1 MQRQCSSLSQSKRDL
16 GATSDI
22 AYDQCSMTILE
33 EENKVTAAASQAA
46 VSSTSAAGQTA
57 QLSPSSTLNSSST
70 LTASASTAASVV
82 AHSGSPQTS
91 EVVTSLAA
99 SAGKNQYLSTMI
111 SNVADRYI
119 TPEYLAPLPP
129 TVSLDQALLC
139 LRLSKSFLFLN
150 AGIAGK
156 DWQIPVAITSS
167 DLLTDWSRPRQQQ
180 DHLGQQDQRQK
191 QSWQSSLNC
200 LRQHFAQHC
209 FDGYNTS
216 QSS

>member
-129 TVSLDQALLC
+129 TVSLDQALLE
-139 LRLSKSFLFLN
+139 LSKIISF
-150 AGIAGK
+150 AGK

>member
-33 EENKVTAAASQAA
+33 EENKVTAAKEAA

-129 TVSLDQALLC
+129 TVSLDQALLE
-139 LRLSKSFLFLN
+139 LSKIILFFCRKRLAN
-150 AGIAGK
+150 
-156 DWQIPVAITSS
+156 
-167 DLLTDWSRPRQQQ
+167 PRC
-180 DHLGQQDQRQK
+180 
-191 QSWQSSLNC
+191 N
-200 LRQHFAQHC
+200 
-209 FDGYNTS
+209 Y
-216 QSS
+216 